1 MTLNIRSWRNFFS
14 LRADK
19 AAHPQ
24 MREIAYPMLK
34 AFHEYIPVVFDD
46 LYEEKC
52 EDKSYFELHIIYL
65 KLLYTYTF

>member
-24 MREIAYPMLK
+24 MREIAYSMLK

-52 EDKSYFELHIIYL
+52 EDK
-65 KLLYTYTF
+65 